1 MTDFDFATPTF
12 IIKTMFIQENISL
25 AQFTTLKI
33 GGIARYFIEA
43 RDENQIIEAVK
54 FSDDNKLRLFVLG
67 GGSNLLIS
75 DAGFDGVVLKIE
87 SKNVEFSQRLK
98 DVFVTANAGEDWDE
112 FVNICVENDLAGV
125 ECLSGIPGTVGASPI
140 QNIGAYGQ
148 DVSETVSNVKVFDR
162 KTLEIIDLSNVECG
176 FSYRTSIFNSTHK
189 ERFIVLNVTFKLE
202 MCGKPKIAYRDLQ
215 NYFADNATPD
225 LMETRNA
232 VLSIRREKSMVI
244 DANDPNTKS
253 AGSFFKNPIVSF
265 DKFAQIER
273 KARDLKL
280 ISESENAPKF
290 AFNIENVKIPAA
302 WLIEKSGFH
311 KGFRSGKVGLS
322 TKHALAIVNYDNANA
337 DDITKFVREIQ
348 TKIADVFDVEL
359 RPEPIFVGT
368 FGR

>member
-1 MTDFDFATPTF
+1 ML
-12 IIKTMFIQENISL
+12 IQENISL

-54 FSDDNKLRLFVLG
+54 FCDNNKLQLFVLG

-87 SKNVEFSQRLK
+87 SKNIEFSQRLK

-125 ECLSGIPGTVGASPI
+125 ECLSGIPGTIGASPI

-148 DVSETVSNVKVFDR
+148 DVSETVQSVKVFDR
-162 KTLEIIDLSNVECG
+162 ETLEIKDLSNADCG

-202 MCGKPKIAYRDLQ
+202 MCGKPKIVYRDLQ
-215 NYFADNATPD
+215 NYFADNANPT
-225 LMETRNA
+225 LLNTRNA

-253 AGSFFKNPIVSF
+253 AGSFFKNPIVSKS
-265 DKFAQIER
+265 KFEEIESR
-273 KARDLKL
+273 AWLLHLLDVNQRL
-280 ISESENAPKF
+280 PKF
-290 AFNIENVKIPAA
+290 AAENGLVKIPAA

-311 KGFRSGKVGLS
+311 KGFRFGKVGLS
-322 TKHALAIVNYDNANA
+322 TKHALALVNYDDASA
-337 DDITKFVREIQ
+337 KEIVEFVSKIQ
-348 TKIADVFDVEL
+348 LQVRIVFDVEL
-359 RPEPIFVGT
+359 KSEPIFVG
-368 FGR
+368 F